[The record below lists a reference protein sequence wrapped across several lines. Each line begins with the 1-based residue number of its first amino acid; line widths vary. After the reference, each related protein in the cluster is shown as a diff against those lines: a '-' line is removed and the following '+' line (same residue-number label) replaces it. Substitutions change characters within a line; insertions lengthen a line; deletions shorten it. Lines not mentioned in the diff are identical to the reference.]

1 MFSNTLTC
9 SCVSIDA
16 LADVWVEEV
25 IKILFEGFVINM
37 CADVVIDTLTGV
49 QVDVAID
56 FVSDVG
62 VEVYGNVS
70 VVEMIDLWF
79 SMSAP

>member
-1 MFSNTLTC
+1 MFSNTLTY